1 MRSYKRV
8 AFHVTPIMRLGDI
21 HTTCQ
26 LEVIC
31 VLIFTRGASELEI
44 LSISKSKS
52 IRVISK
58 TYKSHIYALYVQSY
72 LYILEDESV
81 TLGDE
86 FLSVDQSSSDFNFF
100 MSQLGYMCIT
110 KRNDL
115 IKSL

>member
-1 MRSYKRV
+1 
-8 AFHVTPIMRLGDI
+8 MRLGYT

-26 LEVIC
+26 LEVMCINN
-31 VLIFTRGASELEI
+31 TRGASELEI

-58 TYKSHIYALYVQSY
+58 TYKSHIYMLYVQSY

-86 FLSVDQSSSDFNFF
+86 FLSVDQ
-100 MSQLGYMCIT
+100 L
-110 KRNDL
+110 L
-115 IKSL
+115 I